1 MMMNELPELS
11 ELLEKL
17 RPLENNIAK
26 LEKYIRILK
35 RSGVDTT
42 AYEQQ
47 LRELKARYSAML
59 RAIQEEMK

>member
-1 MMMNELPELS
+1 MMPELPDLPEL
-11 ELLEKL
+11 LERLK
-17 RPLENNIAK
+17 PLQSNIEK

-42 AYEQQ
+42 QYEQQ
-47 LRELKARYSAML
+47 LRELKARYQAMY